1 MILPWNKVTRCLK
14 ITRKLSSLGYVM
26 SFIAT
31 DSTPCITVLNISM
44 ITPPAPTTEESR
56 ASDKH
61 SYNLA
66 SGVRMLPLCSMIITE

>member
-1 MILPWNKVTRCLK
+1 
-14 ITRKLSSLGYVM
+14 M

-31 DSTPCITVLNISM
+31 DLIPCITVLNISM

-56 ASDKH
+56 ASGKH

-66 SGVRMLPLCSMIITE
+66 SGVCMLPLCSMIITDHFAVMFQHIVISSDNPHCNES